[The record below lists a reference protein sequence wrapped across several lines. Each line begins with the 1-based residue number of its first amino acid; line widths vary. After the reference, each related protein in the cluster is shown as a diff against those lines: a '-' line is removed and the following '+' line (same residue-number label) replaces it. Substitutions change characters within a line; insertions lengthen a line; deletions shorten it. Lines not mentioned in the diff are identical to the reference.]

1 MTKKHQYPLGIAMMI
16 CSSACFSIMAGLIR
30 YLSHVDSF
38 TIAFF
43 RFAIALALLG
53 TLALTKKIKLTFT
66 SSTLLFLRGFFGGA
80 AVLLFYF
87 SISTIGISKATVIVY
102 SSPIFATIGSALF
115 LGEKVSPKK
124 CLVILSAFIGI
135 YLIATSSTQS
145 FARIGR
151 YDLLATMGA
160 LSAGVAVVLVK
171 KLRDTESSY
180 SIFFAQCIVGFWLV
194 LLPGNVVTST
204 IGLSGGLLLL
214 AIGVTASAGQLMMTY
229 SYRYLPVSTG
239 SLIGMLVPVC
249 NIAIGVIG
257 FNEDISRQC
266 IMGIIIVLASCT
278 FLLAGKR
285 AAYPPLT
292 G

>member
-1 MTKKHQYPLGIAMMI
+1 MLKKHQYLLGTVMMI

-30 YLSHVDSF
+30 YLARVDAF
-38 TIAFF
+38 TIALF

-66 SSTLLFLRGFFGGA
+66 SSTLLFLRGFFGGM
-80 AVLLFYF
+80 AVLLFYY

-102 SSPIFATIGSALF
+102 SSPVFATIGSALL

-124 CLVILSAFIGI
+124 WLVILCAFVGI
-135 YLIATSSTQS
+135 YLIATSPAQS
-145 FARIGR
+145 FSRISR
-151 YDLLATMGA
+151 YDLLATVGA

-171 KLRDTESSY
+171 KLRNTESSY

-194 LLPGNVVTST
+194 LLPANAVTSK

-257 FNEDISRQC
+257 FDEDISGRC
-266 IMGIIIVLASCT
+266 IMGILIVLVSCT
-278 FLLAGKR
+278 LVLVGKR
-285 AAYPPLT
+285 DVQPAVT

>member
-1 MTKKHQYPLGIAMMI
+1 MTKQHQYPFGIAMMI

-43 RFAIALALLG
+43 RFAIALALVG
-53 TLALTKKIKLTFT
+53 TLALTKKITITFT
-66 SSTLLFLRGFFGGA
+66 SSTLLFLRGLFGGA

-115 LGEKVSPKK
+115 LGEKISIQKW
-124 CLVILSAFIGI
+124 LMIFAAFIGI
-135 YLIATSSTQS
+135 YLIATSDAQS
-145 FARIGR
+145 LLSIGK
-151 YDLLATMGA
+151 YDLLAALGA

-171 KLRDTESSY
+171 KLRATESSH
-180 SIFFAQCIVGFWLV
+180 SIFFAQSVVGFWLV
-194 LLPGNVVTST
+194 LIPANVTTGS
-204 IGLSGGLLLL
+204 IGMSAGFVLL
-214 AIGVTASAGQLMMTY
+214 AIGIAASAGQLSMTY
-229 SYRYLPVSTG
+229 AFRHLPVSTG
-239 SLIGMLVPVC
+239 SLVGMLVPVC

-257 FNEDISRQC
+257 FSEAISKRC
-266 IMGIIIVLASCT
+266 IAGILIVLVSCA
-278 FLLAGKR
+278 LVIAGKR
-285 AAYPPLT
+285 DTYPSVT